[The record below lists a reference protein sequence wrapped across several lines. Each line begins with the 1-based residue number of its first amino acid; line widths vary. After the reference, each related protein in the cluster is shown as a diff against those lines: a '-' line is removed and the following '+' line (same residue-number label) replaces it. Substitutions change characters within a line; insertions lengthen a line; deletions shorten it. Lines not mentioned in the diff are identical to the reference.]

1 MTATLVDQAHRLSVL
16 VPLDQAVRELQEML
30 TRRMVA
36 YVAGVKDA
44 KTVTRWATGEVT
56 DMRSDSEQRV
66 RTAYEIAQ
74 LLSQYESAAV
84 VRAWFIGL
92 NPHLD
97 DASPAEAIHE
107 GRLKE
112 ALGAARAFVAAG

>member
-1 MTATLVDQAHRLSVL
+1 MPTLIDQAHRLSVL
-16 VPLDQAVRELQEML
+16 VPLDQAVRELQETL
-30 TRRMVA
+30 TRRLVA
-36 YVAGVKDA
+36 YIAGVKDA
-44 KTVTRWATGEVT
+44 KTVTRWASGEAT
-56 DMRSDSEQRV
+56 DMRGDAEQRI

-74 LLSQYESAAV
+74 LLSQYESGAV

-92 NPHLD
+92 NPQLD

-112 ALGAARAFVAAG
+112 ALGAARAFIAIG